1 MTDEAGYGVLTDA
14 QWADLAPLIEPC
26 RPPHKTEH
34 KNLRRTIE
42 AIVWRHENGAKW
54 RSIPPHLGPWWMAAQ
69 TFIRW
74 SRHDVWERLLEL
86 AQQRDGIKLGMA
98 FLDGTTIRAHQK
110 AAGAVKKGESSAQRD
125 KREALGRSRGG
136 FSTKA
141 SVIVDSSGRA
151 IGFAL
156 APGQAHEL
164 PMAPVLLSFLTAVA
178 LWIVADRGYSSHAF
192 RRLIWSLGS
201 RPAIPTK
208 RNEAPV
214 ACPSWIYTNR
224 NLVERFWSRVKEW
237 RAVATR
243 YEKTERSFM
252 GVLCMA
258 ATMDWLK
265 A

>member
-1 MTDEAGYGVLTDA
+1 MA
-14 QWADLAPLIEPC
+14 QHPSTFGTVVDGGADLYP
-26 RPPHKTEH
+26 
-34 KNLRRTIE
+34 
-42 AIVWRHENGAKW
+42 
-54 RSIPPHLGPWWMAAQ
+54 
-69 TFIRW
+69 
-74 SRHDVWERLLEL
+74 LEL
-86 AQQRDGIKLGMA
+86 PWRMGASDGAGA
-98 FLDGTTIRAHQK
+98 TARRHQAGDGVPRRHHDPAHQK
-110 AAGAVKKGESSAQRD
+110 SAGAAKNGDSSAQRD

-141 SVIVDSSGRA
+141 SVIVDGSGRA

-156 APGQAHEL
+156 APGQANEL

-178 LWIVADRGYSSHAF
+178 LWIVGDRGYSSHAF
-192 RRLIWSLGS
+192 RMLIRSIGS

-208 RNEAPV
+208 RNEAAV
-214 ACPSWIYTNR
+214 ACPPWIYQNR

-258 ATMDWLK
+258 AAMDRLK

>member
-1 MTDEAGYGVLTDA
+1 MIADA
-14 QWADLAPLIEPC
+14 
-26 RPPHKTEH
+26 
-34 KNLRRTIE
+34 
-42 AIVWRHENGAKW
+42 
-54 RSIPPHLGPWWMAAQ
+54 
-69 TFIRW
+69 
-74 SRHDVWERLLEL
+74 
-86 AQQRDGIKLGMA
+86 
-98 FLDGTTIRAHQK
+98 
-110 AAGAVKKGESSAQRD
+110 
-125 KREALGRSRGG
+125 
-136 FSTKA
+136 
-141 SVIVDSSGRA
+141 SGRA

-164 PMAPVLLSFLTAVA
+164 LLVPLLLAFLAVIP

-192 RRLIWSLGS
+192 RMLIWSLGA
-201 RPAIPTK
+201 RPVIPTK

-214 ACPSWIYTNR
+214 ACPPWIYQNR
-224 NLVERFWSRVKEW
+224 NRVERFWSRVKEW

>member
-1 MTDEAGYGVLTDA
+1 HSTN
-14 QWADLAPLIEPC
+14 ADPHTPRRPIEPIIG
-26 RPPHKTEH
+26 R
-34 KNLRRTIE
+34 N
-42 AIVWRHENGAKW
+42 ENGAKW
-54 RSIPPHLGPWWMAAQ
+54 RSIPRDLGPWWMAAQ

-74 SRHDVWERLLEL
+74 SHHGARERLLEL
-86 AQQRDGIKLGMA
+86 AQRRDGIALGMA

-110 AAGAVKKGESSAQRD
+110 AAGAAKKGESSAQRD
-125 KREALGRSRGG
+125 QREALGRSRGG

-141 SVIVDSSGRA
+141 SVIVDGSGRA

-156 APGQAHEL
+156 APGQANEL

-192 RRLIWSLGS
+192 RMLSWSFGA
-201 RPAIPTK
+201 RPAIPTR

-214 ACPSWIYTNR
+214 ACPPWIYQNR
-224 NLVERFWSRVKEW
+224 NRVERFWSRVKEW

-258 ATMDWLK
+258 ATIDWPR